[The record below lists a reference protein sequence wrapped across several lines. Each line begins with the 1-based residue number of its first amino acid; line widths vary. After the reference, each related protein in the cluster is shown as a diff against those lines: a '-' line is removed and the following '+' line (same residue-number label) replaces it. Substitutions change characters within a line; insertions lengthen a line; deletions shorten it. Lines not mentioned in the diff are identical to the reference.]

1 MGVERAACG
10 QIGGQLLPQQQ
21 HQCILVLGA
30 LARELGKAADAAVVK
45 YRHEVSLFDA
55 FGMASAKAA
64 QPAEVR
70 LDVSSGLLPK
80 LQPGV
85 PYYLPAHYAH

>member
-1 MGVERAACG
+1 M
-10 QIGGQLLPQQQ
+10 P
-21 HQCILVLGA
+21 
-30 LARELGKAADAAVVK
+30 AVVK

-55 FGMASAKAA
+55 FGMASARAAA

-80 LQPGV
+80 LLPGV
-85 PYYLPAHYAH
+85 PYYLPPSFAR